1 MDFSDKSIAGVMP
14 GGLHEDYE
22 IKILICSLLHA
33 LKEPLSKAQMNEV
46 FTGNGLVN
54 YFQFADAAGE
64 LLSDGHMEIIEEM
77 RPEGEYYRLL
87 PKGIQTAREFEKS
100 LPLSVREKAVN
111 NALQLQKK
119 ARLHSQ
125 NKAEI
130 EAVEDGFLVTCVMQ
144 DFGSDLLRLS
154 LFVPTKEQAKQ
165 MKERFM
171 DDPETLYRSVLET
184 LTE

>member
-1 MDFSDKSIAGVMP
+1 MDFTGVNIDGVVP

-22 IKILICSLLHA
+22 IKILICCLLEA

-46 FTGNGLVN
+46 LTGNGLVN
-54 YFQFADAAGE
+54 YFQFAEAVGE
-64 LLSDGHMEIIEEM
+64 LLNNGHMEVIEEM

-87 PKGIQTAREFEKS
+87 PKGAQTAREFEKS

-119 ARLHSQ
+119 AKLHAQ

-130 EAVEDGFLVTCVMQ
+130 EQVADGFLVSCVMQ
-144 DFGSDLLRLS
+144 DIGSDLLRVS
-154 LFVPTKEQAKQ
+154 LFVPTKEQAHQ
-165 MKERFM
+165 IRDRFL
-171 DDPETLYRSVLET
+171 DDPEILYRSVLEA
-184 LTE
+184 LT